1 MRGKEKGVSIAMA
14 SHSSERLFH
23 DSDKL
28 FLGRGDKRPKLVQ
41 LLKSESKGDLTTL
54 P

>member
-28 FLGRGDKRPKLVQ
+28 FLGRGDKRPRLVQ
-41 LLKSESKGDLTTL
+41 LLNQSQKET
-54 P
+54 